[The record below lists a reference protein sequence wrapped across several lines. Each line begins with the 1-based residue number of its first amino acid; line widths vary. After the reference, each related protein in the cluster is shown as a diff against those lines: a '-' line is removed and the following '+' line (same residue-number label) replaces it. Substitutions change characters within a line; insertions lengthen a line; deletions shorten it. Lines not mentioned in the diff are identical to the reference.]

1 VSGGLDHLILSGP
14 VLLAM
19 PVAAAAGAITFLS
32 PCCLPLV
39 PGYLSYLTGMSGS
52 GAAQPAAEPAR
63 ALSSAMAT
71 ATAGGG
77 AGAVVMLPPGQAA
90 SSSGPVRSRVMAG
103 TLLFV
108 LGFSALFAVEG
119 VTAAS
124 LGDTLRLH
132 AVGLTQILGGLII
145 VLGLLFIGLFDR
157 FSFAGRIVKPGLR
170 PRAGLA
176 GAPFLGVLFGLG
188 WTPCS
193 GPTLSAVLLLG
204 TTSGTALRGGVL
216 AFVYALGIGVPF
228 LIVALAFQ
236 RGVNVF
242 GFARRHARLIMRIG
256 GVMLIAVGVLEVTG
270 GWAAAVTWLQV
281 HWLNGYNA
289 PI

>member
-1 VSGGLDHLILSGP
+1 
-14 VLLAM
+14 
-19 PVAAAAGAITFLS
+19 
-32 PCCLPLV
+32 
-39 PGYLSYLTGMSGS
+39 
-52 GAAQPAAEPAR
+52 
-63 ALSSAMAT
+63 MAT
-71 ATAGGG
+71 ATTGGG
-77 AGAVVMLPPGQAA
+77 AGNAALLGPGQAA
-90 SSSGPVRSRVMAG
+90 GPPGPPGSAGGRGGASAQPGHAG
-103 TLLFV
+103 TLLFI

-119 VTAAS
+119 VAAAS

-157 FSFAGRIVKPGLR
+157 FSFAGRIVKPGVR

-176 GAPFLGVLFGLG
+176 GAPLLGVLFGLG

-204 TTSGTALRGGVL
+204 TTSGTALRGGLL

-228 LIVALAFQ
+228 LIVAFAFQ

-242 GFARRHARLIMRIG
+242 GFARRHARLITRIG
-256 GVMLIAVGVLEVTG
+256 GADADRRRGCSRSPAPGRPRSPGCRCTG
-270 GWAAAVTWLQV
+270 
-281 HWLNGYNA
+281 
-289 PI
+289 